1 MTLKTRK
8 LMMAMLGLVPTMAVA
23 QQKPNI
29 IYIMCDDMGYGD
41 LGCYGQ
47 QLISTP
53 NLDKMATEG
62 MRFTDAYA
70 GSPVSAPS
78 RASFMTGQH
87 AGHGYVRGNREYWN
101 KVGIDQTMFNGRGDY
116 PVVGQEPYLM
126 THDIIPELFK
136 KAGYNT
142 GMFGKWA
149 GGYWN
154 SKYPNTY
161 AVDSLGNTDTS
172 KYTTT
177 SSMSLPNKRGVDCF
191 YGPICQFQ
199 AHTYYP
205 NFLNRYDPE
214 GKGDTCVVAETM
226 EQNIQHATVFSGDT
240 DFENR
245 AEYSADKIHQYA
257 MKWIDRMADKKEPF
271 LGIFTYTLPH
281 AELWQP
287 NDSILQKYNQ
297 AFHCDEKSHGWE
309 TGNWYYQNNNSHAEF
324 AAMITRLDAYVG
336 EIREKLKER
345 GLDDN
350 TLVIFTSD
358 NGPHEEGGA
367 DPTWFNRDGLLK
379 GLKRS
384 THEGGI
390 RIPYIACGPGVPK
403 GVVNNHQLAF
413 YDVMPTLLDYI
424 GEHDAAKAHSLE
436 ASTEADPYDGISF
449 YNTLTGNDSKQK
461 KHDFLY
467 WEFHETNMMGL
478 RMGDWKMVVDK
489 GTCRLYDLATDI
501 HEDTDVASKNPE
513 IVAKMKQII
522 KEQHVDSPLFKVTL
536 PR

>member
-1 MTLKTRK
+1 M
-8 LMMAMLGLVPTMAVA
+8 
-23 QQKPNI
+23 
-29 IYIMCDDMGYGD
+29 
-41 LGCYGQ
+41 
-47 QLISTP
+47 
-53 NLDKMATEG
+53 
-62 MRFTDAYA
+62 
-70 GSPVSAPS
+70 
-78 RASFMTGQH
+78 
-87 AGHGYVRGNREYWN
+87 
-101 KVGIDQTMFNGRGDY
+101 
-116 PVVGQEPYLM
+116 
-126 THDIIPELFK
+126 
-136 KAGYNT
+136 
-142 GMFGKWA
+142 
-149 GGYWN
+149 
-154 SKYPNTY
+154 
-161 AVDSLGNTDTS
+161 
-172 KYTTT
+172 
-177 SSMSLPNKRGVDCF
+177 
-191 YGPICQFQ
+191 
-199 AHTYYP
+199 
-205 NFLNRYDPE
+205 
-214 GKGDTCVVAETM
+214 
-226 EQNIQHATVFSGDT
+226 
-240 DFENR
+240 
-245 AEYSADKIHQYA
+245 
-257 MKWIDRMADKKEPF
+257 
-271 LGIFTYTLPH
+271 
-281 AELWQP
+281 
-287 NDSILQKYNQ
+287 
-297 AFHCDEKSHGWE
+297 
-309 TGNWYYQNNNSHAEF
+309 
-324 AAMITRLDAYVG
+324 
-336 EIREKLKER
+336 KER